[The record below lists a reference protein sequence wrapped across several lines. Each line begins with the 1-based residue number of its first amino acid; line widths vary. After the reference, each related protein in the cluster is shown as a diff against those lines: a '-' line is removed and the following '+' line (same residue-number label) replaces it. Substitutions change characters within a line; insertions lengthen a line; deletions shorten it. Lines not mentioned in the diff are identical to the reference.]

1 MRCLLGWISDWSF
14 ITSVS
19 CNKLSIHAVSAWGQL
34 QRLCDQ
40 LCSVW
45 RVNIVCP
52 PTSVISILWMYL
64 NCPTVIR
71 RIFFLTAYF
80 HHLTMLPLS
89 IAHCRIINQ
98 FWIVIKQGTWA
109 VRRRKAEKATFI
121 KRIVEK
127 NHLPDSGHSCFTE
140 VRVRPWLRLKVTA
153 HTEKLWKADC
163 CNTVEKLISFWQ

>member
-1 MRCLLGWISDWSF
+1 MNCQACQRITSESMRCLLGWILVPGWISDWSF

-19 CNKLSIHAVSAWGQL
+19 CNKLSKHAVSAWGQL
-34 QRLCDQ
+34 QPTCDQ

-89 IAHCRIINQ
+89 IAHCRIIKQ
-98 FWIVIKQGTWA
+98 FWKVIKQSNERYDVERPKKPLLLNELLKKIIYWTVDTA
-109 VRRRKAEKATFI
+109 VSRKFAYD
-121 KRIVEK
+121 
-127 NHLPDSGHSCFTE
+127 L
-140 VRVRPWLRLKVTA
+140 
-153 HTEKLWKADC
+153 DC
-163 CNTVEKLISFWQ
+163 A